1 MYLVRKVYL
10 LEELFSSY
18 IIIRV
23 LIIIIRDIF
32 DWESKVIQDCIGL
45 TLLRSVIGPES
56 SCHFLN
62 QLDVKVTTIMTW
74 SPAFSRALGSLVV
87 FTSSSHLLV
96 KMFFF
101 PLIDCCDSFCFAL
114 TTGNQK
120 ALDWKIK
127 VRKWESLLDWSF
139 CLLNFSFSLRL
150 QLIHFSSFDN
160 IICLS
165 ITEGQDQNDRDWV
178 LGVLV
183 RTLGKIVFYPRV
195 LSLGFYLKEIPLRKL
210 SSIVSNWSKRSTEE
224 HYNFPFQPLKATKRP
239 HEVLKFYNQQ

>member
-1 MYLVRKVYL
+1 MSMYLVRKVYL

-62 QLDVKVTTIMTW
+62 QLDVKVTPIMTW

-96 KMFFF
+96 KIFFF
-101 PLIDCCDSFCFAL
+101 PLIDCCDSFRFAL
-114 TTGNQK
+114 TTRNQK

-139 CLLNFSFSLRL
+139 CLLNFSFSLCL
-150 QLIHFSSFDN
+150 QLIH
-160 IICLS
+160 S
-165 ITEGQDQNDRDWV
+165 ITEGQDQNDRGWV
-178 LGVLV
+178 LGLLV

>member
-1 MYLVRKVYL
+1 
-10 LEELFSSY
+10 
-18 IIIRV
+18 
-23 LIIIIRDIF
+23 
-32 DWESKVIQDCIGL
+32 
-45 TLLRSVIGPES
+45 
-56 SCHFLN
+56 
-62 QLDVKVTTIMTW
+62 MTW
-74 SPAFSRALGSLVV
+74 SPAFSRALGSLVF

-96 KMFFF
+96 KIFFF

-127 VRKWESLLDWSF
+127 VRKWESFLDWSF